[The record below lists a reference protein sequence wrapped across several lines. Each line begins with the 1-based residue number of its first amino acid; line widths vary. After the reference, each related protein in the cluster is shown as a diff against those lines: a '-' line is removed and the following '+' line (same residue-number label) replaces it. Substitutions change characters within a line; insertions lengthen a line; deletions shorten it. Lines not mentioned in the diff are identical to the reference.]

1 MNRALLSIGRA
12 ARKRV
17 FRIAPL
23 AIAALGLNCAP
34 CPGQPIIAAEPR
46 QLLAQAEQ
54 LADAYNWYDAEPL
67 YAEAEKG
74 FDLAGDGRNALF
86 ARVSRL
92 RGEMQIRALPGL
104 VDEIDSIL
112 ATDVAKAD
120 KPLQL
125 RCLIVRG
132 DVDLEIDAPAA
143 RDDWTSALALA
154 TELGDRK
161 WQSRAKGELGMIAF
175 LLGDTGSALSQVT
188 QALIAATATSD
199 VGAQIR
205 YYSAIAT
212 GLLLSAEYEQALR
225 YFDLAL
231 GIASKHKETG
241 FQYISIWG
249 KAKALLELG
258 RVDDADRLI
267 QEALVQADA
276 DDRRVKK
283 VELLIAASDVATTR
297 RQADKAI
304 QYLQEALPIA
314 ERGDFRELLAAI
326 YSNLTEI
333 SLERNQIPDASRYA
347 AMALKFEGEVGDRY
361 LLPNQLLTVAK
372 VRKAEG
378 KFTDALECL
387 DHATDI
393 VDGLLA
399 NVSSGSRA
407 SMLIHEMS
415 SIYAYQFA
423 LAAESGAGADYA
435 FRVIEHARGR
445 VLSEMI
451 SVGTSARAT
460 PPSPE
465 QRRLDQDL
473 NRLQRSLLTL
483 DKPVQREAT
492 LRKIWEVEQEMVPT
506 ETESKHWAPK
516 GQPRLLLKEFQNDLK
531 TNEATVEYV
540 FTDDALYALAISRNS
555 ATVNKLGRRDT
566 VEALIHAYQERLQ
579 SPTSSGEVDRAA
591 APVYRALLAPLRV
604 LAGKSSIIVVPDG
617 TLNGLPF
624 DILASTGGPSALTAP
639 VVSFAPS
646 ATAFLALRKR
656 TTAAS
661 SEVALLGVG
670 DVPYDSLAR
679 KLPNTSR
686 GGGVF
691 DAQRKPEL
699 PPLPASRA
707 EIENAVAIF
716 PHGSVALLGKE
727 ATEAQFKK
735 QPLRRFAIIHL
746 AVHAFSDPKDQARA
760 ALLLAA
766 DESGEEDGF
775 LQPREISQLPIAA
788 KLVVLSA
795 CNTGA
800 GPSFGQEGI
809 ANLARAFLIA
819 GASSV
824 LTTLW
829 SVGDTGSSEL
839 MTECYR
845 NLHAGQDVATALWS
859 AKQTL
864 LRRFGPSILPTVAAF
879 QVVGNGSVVI
889 QPPTNPAAKGGK
901 Q

>member
-1 MNRALLSIGRA
+1 MNRQSLNIERA
-12 ARKRV
+12 VRKRI
-17 FRIAPL
+17 FRIAPEV
-23 AIAALGLNCAP
+23 IAAIGLNCVP
-34 CPGQPIIAAEPR
+34 CPGQPIIAKEPR
-46 QLLAQAEQ
+46 QLLARAEQ

-67 YAEAEKG
+67 YLEAEKG
-74 FDLAGDGRNALF
+74 FEVAGDRRDTLF

-92 RGEMQIRALPGL
+92 RGEMQIRALPEL
-104 VDEIDSIL
+104 ASEIDSIL

-143 RDDWTSALALA
+143 REDWAAALALA
-154 TELGDRK
+154 SELGDRK

-175 LLGDTGSALSQVT
+175 LLGDTGTALSQVT
-188 QALIAATATSD
+188 QALLAANATGD
-199 VGAQIR
+199 IGAQIR

-212 GLLLSAEYEQALR
+212 GLELSAEYEQAIR

-283 VELLIAASDVATTR
+283 VQLLIAAADVARAR
-297 RQADKAI
+297 RQADKAL
-304 QYLQEALPIA
+304 QYLQAALPIA

-326 YSNLTEI
+326 YTDLTEI
-333 SLERNQIPDASRYA
+333 SLERKQIPDASRYA
-347 AMALKFEGEVGDRY
+347 ATALKFEGEYGDRY

-372 VRKAEG
+372 VRRADGHLTE
-378 KFTDALECL
+378 ALECL

-399 NVSSGSRA
+399 NVSSASRA
-407 SMLIHEMS
+407 SMLIHQMS

-423 LAAESGAGADYA
+423 LAADSGAGPDYA
-435 FRVIEHARGR
+435 FRVIERARGR

-451 SVGTSARAT
+451 SLGTAERSAS
-460 PPSPE
+460 PSPE
-465 QRRLDQDL
+465 LRRLDQDL

-483 DKPVQREAT
+483 DKPAQREAT

-516 GQPRLLLKEFQNDLK
+516 GQPRLLLKDFQTELK
-531 TNEATVEYV
+531 TTEATVEYV

-555 ATVNKLGRRDT
+555 AIVAKLGRRDT
-566 VEALIHAYQERLQ
+566 VEALIRAYQERLQ
-579 SPTSSGEVDRAA
+579 SPTSSSEVDRAA
-591 APVYRALLAPLRV
+591 APVYRALLSPLRP
-604 LAGKSSIIVVPDG
+604 LAGKSRIIVVPDG
-617 TLNGLPF
+617 SLNGLPF
-624 DILASTGGPSALTAP
+624 DMLASAGGPSAATTP

-656 TTAAS
+656 TTAAN

-670 DVPYDSLAR
+670 DVPYDSFAR
-679 KLPNTSR
+679 KLPNPSR

-691 DAQRKPEL
+691 DAQKKPDL

-707 EIENAVAIF
+707 EVESAVSIF
-716 PHGSVALLGKE
+716 AHGSVELLGKQ
-727 ATEAQFKK
+727 ATEANLKK
-735 QPLRRFAIIHL
+735 EQLDRFTIIHL
-746 AVHAFSDPKDQARA
+746 AVHAFSDPRDQSRA
-760 ALLLAA
+760 ALLLAP
-766 DESGEEDGF
+766 DESGQEDGF

-824 LTTLW
+824 VTTLW
-829 SVGDTGSSEL
+829 SVSDTGSSGL
-839 MTECYR
+839 MTEFYR
-845 NLHAGQDVATALWS
+845 NLHTGQDVATALWS
-859 AKQTL
+859 AKQAL

-879 QVVGNGSVVI
+879 QVVGNGSAVI
-889 QPPTNPAAKGGK
+889 QKPQNPAAKGAK